1 MFVLVA
7 PRTLHHHHLPTP
19 TLISGMGM
27 PRPMMNMMGA
37 PPPGMQPGMMG
48 EMPALIFLVE
58 H

>member
-1 MFVLVA
+1 M
-7 PRTLHHHHLPTP
+7 
-19 TLISGMGM
+19 MGGL

-48 EMPALIFLVE
+48 KTPAPVSRLE